1 MSKYII
7 RGNKI
12 FTPDSIMSGGIIVNE
27 KTIEKII
34 QEDDINKYRELPVI
48 ELKDSM
54 IIPGLIDIHIHGSG
68 GWSTSVANKN
78 HIEGLC
84 KYLPS
89 VGVTSYQPTLG
100 GEETDEIGKILE
112 TIGAVIE
119 DDYEGARIL
128 GIHMEGPFLNP
139 KKKGAFIV
147 ENLKEPSIE
156 LMESFIE
163 KSKNN
168 ISHVTI
174 APELKHSHN
183 LIKLLVEK
191 NILVSGGH
199 TNATIEETK
208 EAIDQGISLSNHT
221 CNAQSSIH
229 HREPGA
235 LGGYLLDDRVYCE
248 LICDLFH
255 VHPDMI
261 KIIIK
266 MKSTDKICM
275 ISDAI
280 IGSGL
285 KPGKYEFSERVII
298 IDDEGWSRLSDGTIA
313 GSTKNLLFGFKNMVT
328 NLGLPIEEVVKMSS
342 YIPAKLAR
350 IEDKKGSIE
359 EGKDADIVILDKDFN
374 VLMTFVEGKLCF
386 ASTKE
391 EVFLNEDI

>member
-1 MSKYII
+1 
-7 RGNKI
+7 
-12 FTPDSIMSGGIIVNE
+12 MSGGIIVNE

-285 KPGKYEFSERVII
+285 KPGKYEFSERVIT
-298 IDDEGWSRLSDGTIA
+298 IDSEGWSRLSDGTIA

-328 NLGLPIEEVVKMSS
+328 NLGLSIEEVVKMSS

-391 EVFLNEDI
+391 EVFVNEDI